1 METGALAAALRFAV
15 ARSKLRVM
23 ALLIN
28 IPWNVS
34 LTPTFFRW
42 AILTHEVGQT
52 DLVFG
57 VQSGFISRS
66 VCARLEVSVCSGYDL
81 CYLS

>member
-1 METGALAAALRFAV
+1 VETGALAAALRFAV

-34 LTPTFFRW
+34 LTHFLRW
-42 AILTHEVGQT
+42 AILAHEVGQS

-57 VQSGFISRS
+57 VQSGFINRS
-66 VCARLEVSVCSGYDL
+66 VHARLQVSVCSGYDL